1 MFLFSLPTN
10 LGQQEAQ
17 EEIGEDAACAGG
29 DEEGDDVD
37 GVTRGIQ
44 SHEEG
49 RDWIGGE
56 GAEDAGA
63 ERLGDAGEADSP
75 RIVVDEPAEE
85 RADHAAGECHEAAE
99 PGDVPQDARG
109 ERDADAP
116 ERSEEYGSED
126 VDEVLHGRAAA
137 AKYGEAEHAAE
148 DGGSDEDAGE
158 GEFTGS
164 CVKH

>member
-1 MFLFSLPTN
+1 MPPN
-10 LGQQEAQ
+10 LRQQKPQ
-17 EEIGEDAACAGG
+17 SQIGEDAACAGG

-49 RDWIGGE
+49 RDGIGGE
-56 GAEDAGA
+56 CTEDAGA

-75 RIVVDEPAEE
+75 RIVVSEPAQQ
-85 RADHAAGECHEAAE
+85 RTDHAAGKCHECADSR
-99 PGDVPQDARG
+99 DVAQEARS
-109 ERDADAP
+109 ERSADAP

-137 AKYGEAEHAAE
+137 AEHGKAEYAAE

>member
-44 SHEEG
+44 SHEKG
-49 RDWIGGE
+49 RDGIGGE
-56 GAEDAGA
+56 GAEDAGT

-75 RIVVDEPAEE
+75 RIVVNEPAQQ
-85 RADHAAGECHEAAE
+85 RTDHAAGKCHECADSR
-99 PGDVPQDARG
+99 DVPQEARS
-109 ERDADAP
+109 ERSADAP

-137 AKYGEAEHAAE
+137 AEHGKAEHAAE